1 MDHSASF
8 MSLKSQ
14 LAAICLTVMGAA
26 CFFATPVILGAAVGD
41 LGLSEGQ
48 VGILG
53 SSLLSGSAISAVI
66 TAFLVRRFH
75 WHFLAYMA
83 LLAEACGFLA
93 AAHVDTFPA
102 ILLPFWLASLGGGA
116 LYSLALTVLSDHP
129 QSVRLFGLSISAQV
143 FFQVLVLLSMPW
155 FMVPGGLTD
164 CLYGL
169 LGLCLM
175 GGLLVHLLPKQSSIS
190 ANQET
195 MSVTEVLNQ
204 PKALL
209 ALFGCLVFFVNIG
222 AVWAYV
228 ERLGTLS
235 GFTPVDLSQALA
247 GGVAVSILGSLTT
260 VWQGNRY
267 GDLVPLGCATAGML
281 VAVVMMQLPM
291 SIGQFFVS
299 FAIFNFFWNYSI
311 TYQYAAVARVD
322 SSGRYV
328 AATPAFHS
336 IGGAVGPL
344 IAAAFVT
351 SEQLIAVNMVAGF
364 ALLMSFM
371 LFYLALRQ
379 QRNL

>member
-1 MDHSASF
+1 M
-8 MSLKSQ
+8 
-14 LAAICLTVMGAA
+14 
-26 CFFATPVILGAAVGD
+26 
-41 LGLSEGQ
+41 
-48 VGILG
+48 
-53 SSLLSGSAISAVI
+53 
-66 TAFLVRRFH
+66 
-75 WHFLAYMA
+75 
-83 LLAEACGFLA
+83 
-93 AAHVDTFPA
+93 
-102 ILLPFWLASLGGGA
+102 
-116 LYSLALTVLSDHP
+116 
-129 QSVRLFGLSISAQV
+129 
-143 FFQVLVLLSMPW
+143 
-155 FMVPGGLTD
+155 
-164 CLYGL
+164 
-169 LGLCLM
+169 
-175 GGLLVHLLPKQSSIS
+175 
-190 ANQET
+190 
-195 MSVTEVLNQ
+195 
-204 PKALL
+204 
-209 ALFGCLVFFVNIG
+209 FFVNIG